1 MEQVQLIGKLKIQ
14 AILEVKTGL
23 HIGGS
28 SDYAPIGAV
37 DSVFV
42 RDPLTKEPII
52 PGSSVKGKMRT
63 LLAKV
68 RDGSG
73 IAKAPEE
80 DEEVVLRLFGSAK
93 KDHILLSR
101 LQFVDSF
108 IDTAAKERFSS
119 IDTDTY
125 MGEVKFENVI
135 NRATSVANPR
145 QIERVPRGMTFS
157 FQLVYNME
165 EESEMAED
173 MEVLAEG
180 FRLLQLD
187 YLGGHGSRGYGRVG
201 FSHFKVQHVDA
212 RTGKVTEDTAL
223 AEKFEKAAL

>member
-14 AILEVKTGL
+14 GTLEVKTGL

-68 RDGSG
+68 RDGNG

-80 DEEVVLRLFGSAK
+80 DEAVVLRLFGSAK

-108 IDTAAKERFSS
+108 ISTAAKERFSAV
-119 IDTDTY
+119 DTDTY

-145 QIERVPRGMTFS
+145 QIERVPRGMTFD
-157 FQLVYNME
+157 FQLVYNIE
-165 EESEMAED
+165 DESELAED
-173 MEVLAEG
+173 MAVLAEG

-201 FSHFKVQHVDA
+201 FSHFKVQRIDA
-212 RTGKVTEDTAL
+212 KTGAVVEDSAL
-223 AEKFEKAAL
+223 AEKLEKAAL

>member
-42 RDPLTKEPII
+42 RDPLTKEPMI

-68 RDGSG
+68 RNGSS
-73 IAKAPEE
+73 IAKTPDE
-80 DEEVVLRLFGSAK
+80 DEAVVLRLFGSAK

-101 LQFVDSF
+101 LQFIDSF
-108 IDTAAKERFSS
+108 IDKDAKARFSS
-119 IDTDTY
+119 TDQTP
-125 MGEVKFENVI
+125 I
-135 NRATSVANPR
+135 W
-145 QIERVPRGMTFS
+145 
-157 FQLVYNME
+157 
-165 EESEMAED
+165 
-173 MEVLAEG
+173 
-180 FRLLQLD
+180 
-187 YLGGHGSRGYGRVG
+187 
-201 FSHFKVQHVDA
+201 
-212 RTGKVTEDTAL
+212 GK
-223 AEKFEKAAL
+223 